1 MFMMK
6 YVALITIVCLLPAIV
21 AVSVDNNNENKND
34 LHRIV
39 EKTVP
44 SSYKNAYNIL
54 MKANEIKTRSDN
66 TNEGQ
71 DYPQIPP
78 IDPQVR
84 LEVSEILAKT
94 IEDINDRLY
103 SLAENIKVLSQNQ
116 LLFNARLSAIEDA
129 NEIAIVPVVEGIHN
143 HHQQT
148 DQGNQHG
155 DDRNGNDM
163 EGNLSLINEL
173 VDVAVDRI
181 EDAQYIVAESGESHD
196 ESPQATS
203 MPPHTTTSVNGDQQ
217 QLTSTIQ
224 PHTSTSA
231 NGDHQQEASTV
242 QPHTTTSANSDHQ
255 QEASTVQPHTTTS
268 ANSDHE
274 QQASTSQPHT
284 STSVNG
290 DHQQEASTVQPH
302 PATNVNGD
310 HQQEASTLPQHNTS
324 VKGDQKQDATAM
336 PPHTPTNANS
346 DQQQHVTTM
355 PSHTSTNVNGDQ
367 QQQPTAMPPHAN
379 VVTTTAQSHANTEQ
393 ETSALPPQS
402 NGDSQQSTTMTI
414 NRANGVEVLDEKRNY
429 LGDHRRY
436 SFRGYNPFIGDRRSS
451 VLSRLRNGLP
461 LRQVSYQVPVK
472 LRKGAR
478 LDQTWY
484 PKEFQH
490 RN

>member
-1 MFMMK
+1 MMK
-6 YVALITIVCLLPAIV
+6 SVALITIVCLLPAIV
-21 AVSVDNNNENKND
+21 AVSVDNNNENKDD

-44 SSYKNAYNIL
+44 PSYKNAYNIL
-54 MKANEIKTRSDN
+54 MKANEIKTRSHN
-66 TNEGQ
+66 TNEGH
-71 DYPQIPP
+71 DYPQIPPIPP

-116 LLFNARLSAIEDA
+116 LLFNARLFAIEDA
-129 NEIAIVPVVEGIHN
+129 NEMAIVPAVEAIHN

-148 DQGNQHG
+148 DQGSRHG
-155 DDRNGNDM
+155 DDRNGDDM

-181 EDAQYIVAESGESHD
+181 EDAHYIVVAESGESHD
-196 ESPQATS
+196 ESSQATS
-203 MPPHTTTSVNGDQQ
+203 MPPHTSRNVNGDQQ
-217 QLTSTIQ
+217 QQASTAQ
-224 PHTSTSA
+224 PHTSTNV
-231 NGDHQQEASTV
+231 NGDHQQQASAS
-242 QPHTTTSANSDHQ
+242 QPHTSTNVNGDQ
-255 QEASTVQPHTTTS
+255 QQQASTMQPHTSTNVNGDQKQQASTMQPHTS
-268 ANSDHE
+268 TNVNGDHQ

-284 STSVNG
+284 STNVNG
-290 DHQQEASTVQPH
+290 DHQQQASASQPH
-302 PATNVNGD
+302 TSTNVNGD
-310 HQQEASTLPQHNTS
+310 HQQQASTLQPHTSTS
-324 VKGDQKQDATAM
+324 VKGDQKQDA
-336 PPHTPTNANS
+336 
-346 DQQQHVTTM
+346 TTM

-367 QQQPTAMPPHAN
+367 HQQPTAMPPHAN

-393 ETSALPPQS
+393 ETSAMPPQS
-402 NGDSQQSTTMTI
+402 NGDSQQSTT
-414 NRANGVEVLDEKRNY
+414 NHANGVEVLDEKRNY

-436 SFRGYNPFIGDRRSS
+436 SFRGYNPFISDRRSS
-451 VLSRLRNGLP
+451 VLSRLRDGLP

-478 LDQTWY
+478 LGQTWY

>member
-217 QLTSTIQ
+217 QLTSTI
-224 PHTSTSA
+224 
-231 NGDHQQEASTV
+231 
-242 QPHTTTSANSDHQ
+242 
-255 QEASTVQPHTTTS
+255 QPHTTTS

>member
-21 AVSVDNNNENKND
+21 AVSVDNENEND

-71 DYPQIPP
+71 DYPRIPP

-203 MPPHTTTSVNGDQQ
+203 MPPHTTTSVNGDHQQQASTVQPHTSTSVNGDQQ

-224 PHTSTSA
+224 PHTSRNVNGDQQQLTSTIQPHTSRNV

-255 QEASTVQPHTTTS
+255 QET
-268 ANSDHE
+268 
-274 QQASTSQPHT
+274 
-284 STSVNG
+284 
-290 DHQQEASTVQPH
+290 
-302 PATNVNGD
+302 
-310 HQQEASTLPQHNTS
+310 STLPQHNTS

-336 PPHTPTNANS
+336 PPHT
-346 DQQQHVTTM
+346 
-355 PSHTSTNVNGDQ
+355 STNVNGDQ
-367 QQQPTAMPPHAN
+367 RQQPTAMPPHAN

-402 NGDSQQSTTMTI
+402 NGDSQQSTTTH
-414 NRANGVEVLDEKRNY
+414 ANGVEVLDEKRNY

>member
-224 PHTSTSA
+224 PHTSTS
-231 NGDHQQEASTV
+231 
-242 QPHTTTSANSDHQ
+242 
-255 QEASTVQPHTTTS
+255 
-268 ANSDHE
+268 
-274 QQASTSQPHT
+274 
-284 STSVNG
+284 VNG